1 MAKVMLRL
9 LPSLAAS
16 WISCYYCWTSGIWPP
31 TPQGTRSVSYSL
43 PIYISLLPLPARCSA
58 GPVVHQSCS
67 MPVSSRHRA
76 VDEVHDDGA
85 PAEGLQYDGDRNCA
99 TAICNYS
106 GDDKVTTAVAD
117 ASSICDGWQDETARA
132 SSAASERALV
142 AGRFR
147 GDVNGAVVGRVALA
161 PPAPR
166 VQ

>member
-1 MAKVMLRL
+1 MAAYPSGDPIGVL
-9 LPSLAAS
+9 LVAYLHLTTTPAGEVQCRPSRAS
-16 WISCYYCWTSGIWPP
+16 ILQHAGLESSPSIS
-31 TPQGTRSVSYSL
+31 
-43 PIYISLLPLPARCSA
+43 
-58 GPVVHQSCS
+58 
-67 MPVSSRHRA
+67 
-76 VDEVHDDGA
+76 EVHDDGA
-85 PAEGLQYDGDRNCA
+85 PAEGLQYDGDGDCA

-117 ASSICDGWQDETARA
+117 ASSMCDGWQDETARA